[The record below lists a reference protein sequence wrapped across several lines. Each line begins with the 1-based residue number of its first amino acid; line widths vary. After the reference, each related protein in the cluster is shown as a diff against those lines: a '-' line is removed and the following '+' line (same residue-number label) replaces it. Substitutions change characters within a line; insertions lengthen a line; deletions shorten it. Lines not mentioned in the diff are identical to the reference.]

1 MPSELVINA
10 TLPEIR
16 VALLEDGEISD
27 LSIEYEKNK
36 SIVGNVYKGRIV
48 RVLPGMQAAFV
59 DIGLERAAFLYVGDI
74 VYDAEE
80 DEEEEEAAPISAA
93 NLNVDNAGNQVEE
106 EGGEAADLEATG
118 TAEESEDAEGEK
130 EGEEGSEEGL
140 EAESLE
146 GEEEGPAQRMA
157 AAPDRSRQ
165 HRSKRRSKPRS
176 SRPRLNIQDVVKEG
190 QDVVVQVAKE
200 PMGTKGARLT
210 CHISLPGR
218 HVVLMPTVDHVGVSR
233 KIASSEERRRLR
245 GIVDELRPEG
255 MGIIVR
261 TVAAEQSNEQL
272 TNEITYLLNLWASI
286 KKKTETQKA
295 PYCLNE
301 DLNVVLKTVR
311 DFFTDDIHRLVVDSP
326 RVFSYVVEFAEQFAP
341 HLVNR
346 VVKYTGKDPI
356 FDAYG
361 IESEITRA
369 LNRKVWLK
377 SGGYLI
383 VDQTEALTVIDVNT
397 GKFIGKKNLEETILK
412 TNMEAVK
419 EVAYQLRL
427 RNVGGIIIIDL
438 IDMEK
443 SSHREKVYRALE
455 DALKKDKSKTNILR
469 ISELGLIQMTRKRT
483 RESLNH
489 VLCEPCP
496 YCYGKGFTKNLR
508 TVCYD
513 IFRELERAALEGGTV
528 GARVVAHPE
537 VVDTLFQDERDTLDR
552 LEERFGMKVS
562 IQGDQTLHIE
572 DFKVEGEKLSLSNRR
587 SSEAPKPAAKGGAG
601 AGAGTNAGA
610 GTSAGAASPAS
621 AEPSTTLA
629 TAVNAVEPDIGIAR
643 ASETAPHAHSSPVIA
658 PEPNSAE
665 ETASL
670 ASADRDDA
678 DVAKENEGENPETA
692 EAPKL

>member
-74 VYDAEE
+74 VYEAE
-80 DEEEEEAAPISAA
+80 DEEEEPEEIRSTPSVGGGEAEAEGEEQAEAAPA
-93 NLNVDNAGNQVEE
+93 
-106 EGGEAADLEATG
+106 
-118 TAEESEDAEGEK
+118 
-130 EGEEGSEEGL
+130 EGEEGAVAAEGAEEAQGEDSEE
-140 EAESLE
+140 ST
-146 GEEEGPAQRMA
+146 PKRMGSRERGGRHGRGR
-157 AAPDRSRQ
+157 DRGRG
-165 HRSKRRSKPRS
+165 RGRSKP

-233 KIASSEERRRLR
+233 KIESSEERRRLR
-245 GIVDELRPEG
+245 QIVDELRPPG

-261 TVAAEQSNEQL
+261 TVAAEQTNEQL
-272 TNEITYLLNLWASI
+272 TNEINYLLNLWATI
-286 KKKTETQKA
+286 KRKTETQKA
-295 PYCLNE
+295 PVCLNE

-311 DFFTDDIHRLVVDSP
+311 DYFTDDIHRLVVDSP
-326 RVFSYVVEFAEQFAP
+326 RVHSYVVEFAEQFAP

-361 IESEITRA
+361 IESEISRA
-369 LNRKVWLK
+369 LLRKVWLR

-397 GKFIGKKNLEETILK
+397 GKFTGKKNLEETIFK

-443 SSHREKVYRALE
+443 SQHREKVYRALE
-455 DALKKDKSKTNILR
+455 EALKKDKAKTNILR

-489 VLCEPCP
+489 VLCESCP
-496 YCYGKGFTKNLR
+496 YCNGKGFTKNLR

-537 VVDTLFQDERDTLDR
+537 VADALFQDERDTLDR

-562 IQGDQTLHIE
+562 IQGDPALHIE
-572 DFKVEGEKLSLSNRR
+572 DFRVSGERLSLSGISRKQA
-587 SSEAPKPAAKGGAG
+587 EKPA
-601 AGAGTNAGA
+601 
-610 GTSAGAASPAS
+610 
-621 AEPSTTLA
+621 
-629 TAVNAVEPDIGIAR
+629 
-643 ASETAPHAHSSPVIA
+643 
-658 PEPNSAE
+658 
-665 ETASL
+665 
-670 ASADRDDA
+670 
-678 DVAKENEGENPETA
+678 ENPTP
-692 EAPKL
+692 EA

>member
-36 SIVGNVYKGRIV
+36 SVVGNVYKGRIV

-74 VYDAEE
+74 VYDADDEGE
-80 DEEEEEAAPISAA
+80 DEPARQEPEDAGEAAGENAGEAVDFEAAEIMTEKNLEARPEDEGAEGEAAPEGDEEE
-93 NLNVDNAGNQVEE
+93 
-106 EGGEAADLEATG
+106 GENR
-118 TAEESEDAEGEK
+118 
-130 EGEEGSEEGL
+130 
-140 EAESLE
+140 
-146 GEEEGPAQRMA
+146 PAHQRGA
-157 AAPDRSRQ
+157 RERGRGRDRSRRRPKS
-165 HRSKRRSKPRS
+165 RSA
-176 SRPRLNIQDVVKEG
+176 RPRLNIQDVVKEG

-233 KIASSEERRRLR
+233 KIESSEERRRLR
-245 GIVDELRPEG
+245 SIVDELRPPG

-261 TVAAEQSNEQL
+261 TVAAEQTNEQL
-272 TNEITYLLNLWASI
+272 TNEINYLLNLWSTI
-286 KKKTETQKA
+286 KKKGETHKA
-295 PYCLNE
+295 PYCLYE

-326 RVFSYVVEFAEQFAP
+326 RVHSYVVEFAEQFAP

-346 VVKYTGKDPI
+346 VVRYTGKDPI

-361 IESEITRA
+361 IESEIVRA

-383 VDQTEALTVIDVNT
+383 CDQTEALTVIDVNT
-397 GKFIGKKNLEETILK
+397 GKFTGKKNLEETIFK

-455 DALKKDKSKTNILR
+455 DALKKDKAKTNILR

-528 GARVVAHPE
+528 GARVSAHPE

-562 IQGDQTLHIE
+562 IQGDSTLHIE
-572 DFKVEGEKLSLSNRR
+572 NFRVEGEKLSLSSRR
-587 SSEAPKPAAKGGAG
+587 AAAAPAPAAPISQG
-601 AGAGTNAGA
+601 N
-610 GTSAGAASPAS
+610 
-621 AEPSTTLA
+621 
-629 TAVNAVEPDIGIAR
+629 DIV
-643 ASETAPHAHSSPVIA
+643 PQ
-658 PEPNSAE
+658 PEE
-665 ETASL
+665 
-670 ASADRDDA
+670 
-678 DVAKENEGENPETA
+678 
-692 EAPKL
+692 

>member
-74 VYDAEE
+74 VYEAEDDEE
-80 DEEEEEAAPISAA
+80 DEDRGGRGRGRDRNERGGRNDHDEASSEEDPPEAGTEATDAEAAALLADQSEENKAEEPAPSAGEGEEAAAGTEEEEGESRPQGRGPRR
-93 NLNVDNAGNQVEE
+93 DRDR
-106 EGGEAADLEATG
+106 GGRGRGRGGRDRG
-118 TAEESEDAEGEK
+118 G
-130 EGEEGSEEGL
+130 
-140 EAESLE
+140 
-146 GEEEGPAQRMA
+146 
-157 AAPDRSRQ
+157 RSRE
-165 HRSKRRSKPRS
+165 R
-176 SRPRLNIQDVVKEG
+176 RPRLNIQDVVKEG

-233 KIASSEERRRLR
+233 KIESSEERRRLR
-245 GIVDELRPEG
+245 SIVDALRPPG

-261 TVAAEQSNEQL
+261 TVAAEQTDEQL
-272 TNEITYLLNLWASI
+272 TNEINYLLNLWASI
-286 KKKTETQKA
+286 KQKTEKNKA
-295 PYCLNE
+295 PYCLYE

-326 RVFSYVVEFAEQFAP
+326 RVFSYVVDFAQQFAP

-361 IESEITRA
+361 IETEINRA
-369 LNRKVWLK
+369 LNRRVWLK

-383 VDQTEALTVIDVNT
+383 IDQTEALTVIDVNT
-397 GKFIGKKNLEETILK
+397 GKFTGKKNLEETIFK
-412 TNMEAVK
+412 TNLEAVK

-427 RNVGGIIIIDL
+427 RNVGGIIIVDL
-438 IDMEK
+438 IDMDK
-443 SSHREKVYRALE
+443 GQHREKVYRTFE
-455 DALKKDKSKTNILR
+455 EALKKDKSKTNILR

-489 VLCEPCP
+489 VLCESCP
-496 YCYGKGFTKNLR
+496 YCEGKGFTKNLR

-528 GARVVAHPE
+528 GARVMAHPE

-562 IQGDQTLHIE
+562 IKGDATLHIE
-572 DFKVEGEKLSLSNRR
+572 DFRVEGERMSSMAAPRR
-587 SSEAPKPAAKGGAG
+587 SAP
-601 AGAGTNAGA
+601 
-610 GTSAGAASPAS
+610 
-621 AEPSTTLA
+621 
-629 TAVNAVEPDIGIAR
+629 
-643 ASETAPHAHSSPVIA
+643 
-658 PEPNSAE
+658 
-665 ETASL
+665 
-670 ASADRDDA
+670 
-678 DVAKENEGENPETA
+678 A
-692 EAPKL
+692 EAPSAEA

>member
-74 VYDAEE
+74 VYDAED
-80 DEEEEEAAPISAA
+80 DEEEEDAAPVSAA
-93 NLNVDNAGNQVEE
+93 NMTVENAEAGEE
-106 EGGEAADLEATG
+106 EGSGESVDFETSDIIAEKNIGDLE
-118 TAEESEDAEGEK
+118 EIDSKKVPAEGP
-130 EGEEGSEEGL
+130 EEGSEGL
-140 EAESLE
+140 DAEALE
-146 GEEEGPAQRMA
+146 GEDEEPAQRMA
-157 AAPDRSRQ
+157 SAPDRSRQ
-165 HRSKRRSKPRS
+165 NRSRQRRSKPRS

-245 GIVDELRPEG
+245 SIVDELRPEG

-261 TVAAEQSNEQL
+261 TVAAEQTNEQL
-272 TNEITYLLNLWASI
+272 TNEINYLLNLWASI

-311 DFFTDDIHRLVVDSP
+311 DYFTDDIHRLVVDSP

-455 DALKKDKSKTNILR
+455 DALKKDKAKTNILR

-587 SSEAPKPAAKGGAG
+587 SSEAPKPAAKGGASAGG
-601 AGAGTNAGA
+601 AGAGAANA
-610 GTSAGAASPAS
+610 SA
-621 AEPSTTLA
+621 AEPST
-629 TAVNAVEPDIGIAR
+629 
-643 ASETAPHAHSSPVIA
+643 
-658 PEPNSAE
+658 
-665 ETASL
+665 SL
-670 ASADRDDA
+670 AEYRDA
-678 DVAKENEGENPETA
+678 FGIGKAG
-692 EAPKL
+692 PKRGPRGGSRA

>member
-10 TLPEIR
+10 TLPEVR

-80 DEEEEEAAPISAA
+80 DEDEGESAPAQSATSGPTVEAEDS
-93 NLNVDNAGNQVEE
+93 EE
-106 EGGEAADLEATG
+106 EGGAPLDFDAAEILAEKNLGQLEEIDSKTVPPEGSLPSEADLP
-118 TAEESEDAEGEK
+118 EED
-130 EGEEGSEEGL
+130 
-140 EAESLE
+140 
-146 GEEEGPAQRMA
+146 EEEDQPQRAAQGPRRDQRGGPGA
-157 AAPDRSRQ
+157 RGRSGGR
-165 HRSKRRSKPRS
+165 KPRS
-176 SRPRLNIQDVVKEG
+176 RLSRPRLNIQDVVKEG
-190 QDVVVQVAKE
+190 QDIVVQVAKE

-245 GIVDELRPEG
+245 SIVDALRPPG

-261 TVAAEQSNEQL
+261 TVAAEQTDEQL
-272 TNEITYLLNLWASI
+272 TNEINYLLNSWSTV
-286 KKKTETQKA
+286 KKKGDTHKA
-295 PYCLNE
+295 PYCLYE

-326 RVFSYVVEFAEQFAP
+326 RVHSYVVEFAEQFAP

-346 VVKYTGKDPI
+346 VVRYTGKDPI

-361 IESEITRA
+361 IESEIVRA

-383 VDQTEALTVIDVNT
+383 IDQTEALTVIDVNT
-397 GKFIGKKNLEETILK
+397 GKFTGKKNLEETILK

-427 RNVGGIIIIDL
+427 RNAGGIIIIDL

-443 SSHREKVYRALE
+443 SVHREKVYRALE
-455 DALKKDKSKTNILR
+455 DSLRKDKAKTNILR

-496 YCYGKGFTKNLR
+496 YCHGKGFTKNLR

-513 IFRELERAALEGGTV
+513 IFRELERCALEGGTV

-552 LEERFGMKVS
+552 LEERFSMKVS

-572 DFKVEGEKLSLSNRR
+572 NFTVEGEKLSLVGARR
-587 SSEAPKPAAKGGAG
+587 SQEPASPPPAA
-601 AGAGTNAGA
+601 
-610 GTSAGAASPAS
+610 
-621 AEPSTTLA
+621 ST
-629 TAVNAVEPDIGIAR
+629 
-643 ASETAPHAHSSPVIA
+643 
-658 PEPNSAE
+658 
-665 ETASL
+665 
-670 ASADRDDA
+670 
-678 DVAKENEGENPETA
+678 
-692 EAPKL
+692 

>member
-10 TLPEIR
+10 TLPEVR
-16 VALLEDGEISD
+16 VALLEDGEICD

-36 SIVGNVYKGRIV
+36 SVVGNVYKGRIV

-74 VYDAEE
+74 VYDAQE
-80 DEEEEEAAPISAA
+80 DEEEEEPSSGPEPVDEGAPEES
-93 NLNVDNAGNQVEE
+93 NAGDEQEGEGQEAVDFDAASILAEKNLGQLEE
-106 EGGEAADLEATG
+106 MESKSVVPEENPASPS
-118 TAEESEDAEGEK
+118 EESEA
-130 EGEEGSEEGL
+130 S
-140 EAESLE
+140 SSRPQNQ
-146 GEEEGPAQRMA
+146 GPRR
-157 AAPDRSRQ
+157 DRNNSRFRKN
-165 HRSKRRSKPRS
+165 HRRHH
-176 SRPRLNIQDVVKEG
+176 RPRLNIQDVVKEG

-233 KIASSEERRRLR
+233 KIESSEERRRLR
-245 GIVDELRPEG
+245 TIVDELRPPG

-261 TVAAEQSNEQL
+261 TVAAEQTNEQL
-272 TNEITYLLNLWASI
+272 TNEINYLLNTWSSV
-286 KKKTETQKA
+286 KKKADTNKA
-295 PYCLNE
+295 PYCLYE

-346 VVKYTGKDPI
+346 VVKYSGKDPI

-361 IESEITRA
+361 IDTEIVRA

-383 VDQTEALTVIDVNT
+383 IDQTEALTVVDVNT

-427 RNVGGIIIIDL
+427 RNAGGIIIIDL

-443 SSHREKVYRALE
+443 SMHREKVYRQLE
-455 DALKKDKSKTNILR
+455 DSLKKDKAKTNILR

-483 RESLNH
+483 RDSLNH

-508 TVCYD
+508 TVCFD

-528 GARVVAHPE
+528 GAKVIAHPE

-552 LEERFGMKVS
+552 LEERFSMKVS
-562 IQGDQTLHIE
+562 VKGDQSLHIE
-572 DFKVEGEKLSLSNRR
+572 DFRVEGERLSLGRR
-587 SSEAPKPAAKGGAG
+587 NIAEDKPTEEKPAEEKPAA
-601 AGAGTNAGA
+601 
-610 GTSAGAASPAS
+610 PV
-621 AEPSTTLA
+621 AEA
-629 TAVNAVEPDIGIAR
+629 
-643 ASETAPHAHSSPVIA
+643 A
-658 PEPNSAE
+658 PE
-665 ETASL
+665 
-670 ASADRDDA
+670 
-678 DVAKENEGENPETA
+678 
-692 EAPKL
+692 EAPPQA

>member
-10 TLPEIR
+10 TLPEVR

-74 VYDAEE
+74 VYEAEE
-80 DEEEEEAAPISAA
+80 DEDEEERDVAPASSGPTEVTDSSSEEESAVPLEFDAAEILAEK
-93 NLNVDNAGNQVEE
+93 NLAPLEEIDNKTVPSEEDNAEPLDG
-106 EGGEAADLEATG
+106 
-118 TAEESEDAEGEK
+118 EESGMDAAEAGEGAETD
-130 EGEEGSEEGL
+130 ESQPRVAQQPQRDRRHHQRNHRHRRGSRNR
-140 EAESLE
+140 
-146 GEEEGPAQRMA
+146 P
-157 AAPDRSRQ
+157 
-165 HRSKRRSKPRS
+165 H
-176 SRPRLNIQDVVKEG
+176 RPRLNIQDVVKEG
-190 QDVVVQVAKE
+190 QDIVVQVAKE

-245 GIVDELRPEG
+245 SIVDELRPPG

-261 TVAAEQSNEQL
+261 TVAAEQTNEQL
-272 TNEITYLLNLWASI
+272 TNEINYLLNLWASI
-286 KKKTETQKA
+286 KKKADTQKA

-311 DFFTDDIHRLVVDSP
+311 DFFTDDIYRLVVDSP
-326 RVFSYVVEFAEQFAP
+326 RVHSYVVEFAEQFAP

-346 VVKYTGKDPI
+346 VVRYTGKDPI

-361 IESEITRA
+361 IESEIVRA

-383 VDQTEALTVIDVNT
+383 IDQTEALTVIDVNT

-427 RNVGGIIIIDL
+427 RNAGGIIIIDL

-455 DALKKDKSKTNILR
+455 DALKKDKAKTNILR

-489 VLCEPCP
+489 ILCEPCP
-496 YCYGKGFTKNLR
+496 YCHGKGFTKNLR

-528 GARVVAHPE
+528 GARVIAHPE

-552 LEERFGMKVS
+552 LEERFSMKVS

-572 DFKVEGEKLSLSNRR
+572 DFKVEGEKLSLSGLR
-587 SSEAPKPAAKGGAG
+587 SRQTE
-601 AGAGTNAGA
+601 T
-610 GTSAGAASPAS
+610 T
-621 AEPSTTLA
+621 PS
-629 TAVNAVEPDIGIAR
+629 
-643 ASETAPHAHSSPVIA
+643 
-658 PEPNSAE
+658 
-665 ETASL
+665 
-670 ASADRDDA
+670 
-678 DVAKENEGENPETA
+678 
-692 EAPKL
+692 

>member
-10 TLPEIR
+10 TLPEVR

-74 VYDAEE
+74 VYESED
-80 DEEEEEAAPISAA
+80 DEEEEDHSPTPAPQENEAAEEPVSLDFDAA
-93 NLNVDNAGNQVEE
+93 SLLAEKNLGEIEDIDNKTVPPE
-106 EGGEAADLEATG
+106 EGDGASIDAADA
-118 TAEESEDAEGEK
+118 DAEA
-130 EGEEGSEEGL
+130 L
-140 EAESLE
+140 AALE
-146 GEEEGPAQRMA
+146 GEEDEPAARPQAQGPRR
-157 AAPDRSRQ
+157 DRNRG
-165 HRSKRRSKPRS
+165 RDRGRGRGRSKP

-190 QDVVVQVAKE
+190 QDIVVQIAKE

-245 GIVDELRPEG
+245 SIVDELRPPG

-261 TVAAEQSNEQL
+261 TVAAEQTNEQL
-272 TNEITYLLNLWASI
+272 TNEINYLLSTWASI
-286 KKKTETQKA
+286 KQKSESHKA
-295 PYCLNE
+295 PYCLYE

-326 RVFSYVVEFAEQFAP
+326 RVHSYVVEFAEQFAP

-346 VVKYTGKDPI
+346 VVRYTGKDPI

-361 IESEITRA
+361 IESEIVRA

-383 VDQTEALTVIDVNT
+383 IDQTEALTVIDVNT
-397 GKFIGKKNLEETILK
+397 GKFTGKKNLEETILK

-427 RNVGGIIIIDL
+427 RNAGGIIIIDL

-455 DALKKDKSKTNILR
+455 DALKKDKAKTNILR

-513 IFRELERAALEGGTV
+513 IFRELERCALEGGTV
-528 GARVVAHPE
+528 GARVLAHPE

-552 LEERFGMKVS
+552 LEERFSMKVS
-562 IQGDQTLHIE
+562 IQGDETLHIE
-572 DFKVEGEKLSLSNRR
+572 NFKVEGERLSLNRR
-587 SSEAPKPAAKGGAG
+587 RETPAAP
-601 AGAGTNAGA
+601 TPPP
-610 GTSAGAASPAS
+610 AAPAAPS
-621 AEPSTTLA
+621 EPAAE
-629 TAVNAVEPDIGIAR
+629 
-643 ASETAPHAHSSPVIA
+643 
-658 PEPNSAE
+658 
-665 ETASL
+665 
-670 ASADRDDA
+670 
-678 DVAKENEGENPETA
+678 
-692 EAPKL
+692 

>member
-10 TLPEIR
+10 TLPEVR

-74 VYDAEE
+74 VYDADDGD
-80 DEEEEEAAPISAA
+80 DEEEESAPTPPAAAEEPEQEGTDEEGAVPLDFDAADILAEKNLGQLEEIDNKTVPSEEGAAPQEPEFAA
-93 NLNVDNAGNQVEE
+93 NEE
-106 EGGEAADLEATG
+106 EGAPQRV
-118 TAEESEDAEGEK
+118 SQQ
-130 EGEEGSEEGL
+130 
-140 EAESLE
+140 
-146 GEEEGPAQRMA
+146 AQR
-157 AAPDRSRQ
+157 DRRGRGRSR
-165 HRSKRRSKPRS
+165 RPGGRSKP
-176 SRPRLNIQDVVKEG
+176 SRPRLNIQDVVREG
-190 QDVVVQVAKE
+190 QDIVVQVAKE

-233 KIASSEERRRLR
+233 KIASGEERRRLR
-245 GIVDELRPEG
+245 TIVDELRPPG

-261 TVAAEQSNEQL
+261 TVAAEQTNEQL
-272 TNEITYLLNLWASI
+272 TNEINYLLNTWASI
-286 KKKTETQKA
+286 KKKSETQKS
-295 PYCLNE
+295 PYCLYE

-311 DFFTDDIHRLVVDSP
+311 DYFTDDIHRLVVDSP
-326 RVFSYVVEFAEQFAP
+326 RLHSYVVEFAEQFAP

-346 VVKYTGKDPI
+346 IVRYTGKDPI

-361 IESEITRA
+361 IDSEIVRA

-383 VDQTEALTVIDVNT
+383 IDQTEALTVIDVNT

-412 TNMEAVK
+412 TNLEAVK

-427 RNVGGIIIIDL
+427 RNAGGIIIIDL

-455 DALKKDKSKTNILR
+455 DSLKKDKAKTNILR

-496 YCYGKGFTKNLR
+496 YCHGKGFTKNLR

-513 IFRELERAALEGGTV
+513 VFRELERVALEGGTV

-552 LEERFGMKVS
+552 LEERFSMKVS

-572 DFKVEGEKLSLSNRR
+572 NFRVEGEKLSLASVRR
-587 SSEAPKPAAKGGAG
+587 SQEASPPAAS
-601 AGAGTNAGA
+601 N
-610 GTSAGAASPAS
+610 P
-621 AEPSTTLA
+621 E
-629 TAVNAVEPDIGIAR
+629 
-643 ASETAPHAHSSPVIA
+643 
-658 PEPNSAE
+658 PEPNQDPVS
-665 ETASL
+665 
-670 ASADRDDA
+670 
-678 DVAKENEGENPETA
+678 
-692 EAPKL
+692 

>member
-74 VYDAEE
+74 VYDAED
-80 DEEEEEAAPISAA
+80 DEEEEEVASVSASAMTVENAEGAAGDEEAGES
-93 NLNVDNAGNQVEE
+93 VDF
-106 EGGEAADLEATG
+106 EAADIIAEKNVGDLE
-118 TAEESEDAEGEK
+118 EIDSK
-130 EGEEGSEEGL
+130 KVPSEEGSEEGL
-140 EAESLE
+140 
-146 GEEEGPAQRMA
+146 GEENLDGEDEGPAHRMA

-165 HRSKRRSKPRS
+165 QRGRHRRSKPRS

-245 GIVDELRPEG
+245 SIVDELRPAG

-272 TNEITYLLNLWASI
+272 TNEINYLLNLWASI

-311 DFFTDDIHRLVVDSP
+311 DYFTDDIHRLVVDSP

-572 DFKVEGEKLSLSNRR
+572 DFKVEGEKLSLSGRR
-587 SSEAPKPAAKGGAG
+587 HNEQAAKPAAKP
-601 AGAGTNAGA
+601 
-610 GTSAGAASPAS
+610 SAS
-621 AEPSTTLA
+621 ASAPATTA
-629 TAVNAVEPDIGIAR
+629 
-643 ASETAPHAHSSPVIA
+643 APAIA

-665 ETASL
+665 ETVSVAGEGRS
-670 ASADRDDA
+670 DD
-678 DVAKENEGENPETA
+678 DVAKENEGEDTETA
-692 EAPKL
+692 ESPKL

>member
-10 TLPEIR
+10 TLPEVR
-16 VALLEDGEISD
+16 VALLEDGEICD

-36 SIVGNVYKGRIV
+36 SVVGNVYKGRIV

-74 VYDAEE
+74 VYDAQ
-80 DEEEEEAAPISAA
+80 EEEEEEDASAPEPSEESQAE
-93 NLNVDNAGNQVEE
+93 DSSSGEE
-106 EGGEAADLEATG
+106 EQEGEGQESVDFDAASILAEKNLGQLEEMDSKSIVPEENPSAPT
-118 TAEESEDAEGEK
+118 EESET
-130 EGEEGSEEGL
+130 S
-140 EAESLE
+140 SSRPYNQ
-146 GEEEGPAQRMA
+146 GPRR
-157 AAPDRSRQ
+157 DRNNKFRKN
-165 HRSKRRSKPRS
+165 HRRHH
-176 SRPRLNIQDVVKEG
+176 RPRLNIQDVVKEG

-233 KIASSEERRRLR
+233 KIDSSEERRRLR
-245 GIVDELRPEG
+245 TIVDELRPPG

-261 TVAAEQSNEQL
+261 TVAAEQTNEQL
-272 TNEITYLLNLWASI
+272 TNEINYLLNTWSSV
-286 KKKTETQKA
+286 KKKADTNKA
-295 PYCLNE
+295 PYCLYE

-346 VVKYTGKDPI
+346 VVKYSGKDPI

-361 IESEITRA
+361 IDTEIVRA

-383 VDQTEALTVIDVNT
+383 IDQTEALTVIDVNT

-427 RNVGGIIIIDL
+427 RNAGGIIIIDL

-443 SSHREKVYRALE
+443 SSHREKVYRQLE
-455 DALKKDKSKTNILR
+455 DALKKDKAKTNILR

-508 TVCYD
+508 TVCFD

-528 GARVVAHPE
+528 GAKVIAHPE

-552 LEERFGMKVS
+552 LEERFSMKVS
-562 IQGDQTLHIE
+562 VKGDQSLHIE
-572 DFKVEGEKLSLSNRR
+572 DFRVEGERLSLGRR
-587 SSEAPKPAAKGGAG
+587 NIAEEKPAPATEPAPTDEAPQ
-601 AGAGTNAGA
+601 
-610 GTSAGAASPAS
+610 
-621 AEPSTTLA
+621 
-629 TAVNAVEPDIGIAR
+629 V
-643 ASETAPHAHSSPVIA
+643 
-658 PEPNSAE
+658 
-665 ETASL
+665 
-670 ASADRDDA
+670 
-678 DVAKENEGENPETA
+678 
-692 EAPKL
+692 

>member
-1 MPSELVINA
+1 VINA

-59 DIGLERAAFLYVGDI
+59 DVGLERAAFLYVGDI
-74 VYDAEE
+74 VYEQE
-80 DEEEEEAAPISAA
+80 D
-93 NLNVDNAGNQVEE
+93 DEE
-106 EGGEAADLEATG
+106 EGGRRPPRRGSGEPE
-118 TAEESEDAEGEK
+118 AEGEREARGEPEAEA
-130 EGEEGSEEGL
+130 EGLDFEPAEIIAEKNLSPIEDIDNKKVPAEDGEL
-140 EAESLE
+140 EAEGEQEEPSAE
-146 GEEEGPAQRMA
+146 GQDRGPRHPGRGPQR
-157 AAPDRSRQ
+157 DRGRGG
-165 HRSKRRSKPRS
+165 RERGRGRRGGPMRAHDR
-176 SRPRLNIQDVVKEG
+176 RPRLNIQDVVKEG

-233 KIASSEERRRLR
+233 KIESSDERRRLR
-245 GIVDELRPEG
+245 GIVDELRPPG

-261 TVAAEQSNEQL
+261 TVAAEQTNEQL
-272 TNEITYLLNLWASI
+272 TNEINYLLNLWSSI
-286 KKKTETQKA
+286 KKKTETNKA
-295 PYCLNE
+295 PYCLYE

-311 DFFTDDIHRLVVDSP
+311 DYFTDDIHRLVVDSP
-326 RVFSYVVEFAEQFAP
+326 RVHSYVVEFAEQFAP

-383 VDQTEALTVIDVNT
+383 IDQTEALTVIDVNT
-397 GKFIGKKNLEETILK
+397 GKFTGRKNLEETILK

-443 SSHREKVYRALE
+443 GMHREKVYRALE
-455 DALKKDKSKTNILR
+455 DALKQDKSKTNILR

-496 YCYGKGFTKNLR
+496 YCNGKGFSKNLR

-528 GARVVAHPE
+528 GARVMAHPE
-537 VVDTLFQDERDTLDR
+537 VADTLFQDERDTLDR
-552 LEERFGMKVS
+552 LEERFSMKVS
-562 IQGDQTLHIE
+562 IKGDATLHIE
-572 DFKVEGEKLSLSNRR
+572 DFRVEGEKLSLAAPRR
-587 SSEAPKPAAKGGAG
+587 VVTQPTVEPAPD
-601 AGAGTNAGA
+601 
-610 GTSAGAASPAS
+610 SAPEPAS
-621 AEPSTTLA
+621 EPST
-629 TAVNAVEPDIGIAR
+629 
-643 ASETAPHAHSSPVIA
+643 
-658 PEPNSAE
+658 
-665 ETASL
+665 
-670 ASADRDDA
+670 
-678 DVAKENEGENPETA
+678 
-692 EAPKL
+692 

>member
-74 VYDAEE
+74 VYEAEDETEEE
-80 DEEEEEAAPISAA
+80 DRNARRGRPGRIQEERP
-93 NLNVDNAGNQVEE
+93 
-106 EGGEAADLEATG
+106 G
-118 TAEESEDAEGEK
+118 TAEAGMPEEGAEAQGE
-130 EGEEGSEEGL
+130 EGEEAEGMDFEPAEIIAEKNLSPIEDIDSKTVPPEDSAESEL
-140 EAESLE
+140 EAEGDE
-146 GEEEGPAQRMA
+146 GSEQGAAGEDDAVARPQGRGPQRDRGRGNRGRS
-157 AAPDRSRQ
+157 PRRGGPGGRSRE
-165 HRSKRRSKPRS
+165 R
-176 SRPRLNIQDVVKEG
+176 RPRLNIQDVVKEG

-233 KIASSEERRRLR
+233 KIESSEERRRLR
-245 GIVDELRPEG
+245 SIVDALRPPG

-261 TVAAEQSNEQL
+261 TVAAEQTDEQL
-272 TNEITYLLNLWASI
+272 TNEINYLLNLWATI
-286 KKKTETQKA
+286 KKKTDSHKA
-295 PYCLNE
+295 PYCLYE

-326 RVFSYVVEFAEQFAP
+326 RVHSYVVEFAEQFAP

-346 VVKYTGKDPI
+346 VVRYSGKDPI

-369 LNRKVWLK
+369 LNRKVWLR

-383 VDQTEALTVIDVNT
+383 IDQTEALTVIDVNT
-397 GKFIGKKNLEETILK
+397 GKFTGKKNLEETILK

-443 SSHREKVYRALE
+443 GQHREKVYRALE

-496 YCYGKGFTKNLR
+496 YCNGKGFSKNLR

-528 GARVVAHPE
+528 GARVMAHPE

-552 LEERFGMKVS
+552 LEERFSMKVS
-562 IQGDQTLHIE
+562 IKGDATLHIE
-572 DFKVEGEKLSLSNRR
+572 DFRVDGEKLSLTAPRR
-587 SSEAPKPAAKGGAG
+587 STQPAAVE
-601 AGAGTNAGA
+601 
-610 GTSAGAASPAS
+610 ASPA
-621 AEPSTTLA
+621 TDT
-629 TAVNAVEPDIGIAR
+629 
-643 ASETAPHAHSSPVIA
+643 
-658 PEPNSAE
+658 
-665 ETASL
+665 
-670 ASADRDDA
+670 
-678 DVAKENEGENPETA
+678 
-692 EAPKL
+692 

>member
-1 MPSELVINA
+1 MSQKQKDLTMPSELVINA

-74 VYDAEE
+74 VYEAES
-80 DEEEEEAAPISAA
+80 DEEEPEEIPSTPTTIEGETGAVADTEVASASEESAEGPSEQEGEEAGISA
-93 NLNVDNAGNQVEE
+93 
-106 EGGEAADLEATG
+106 EG
-118 TAEESEDAEGEK
+118 EDAEAAQSD
-130 EGEEGSEEGL
+130 SEE
-140 EAESLE
+140 
-146 GEEEGPAQRMA
+146 PAPRRPAMGA
-157 AAPDRSRQ
+157 RSNRDRQSRG
-165 HRSKRRSKPRS
+165 RAGGGGRGRGGRSKPM
-176 SRPRLNIQDVVKEG
+176 RPRLNIQDVVKEG

-233 KIASSEERRRLR
+233 KIESNEERRRLR
-245 GIVDELRPEG
+245 QIVDDLRPPG

-261 TVAAEQSNEQL
+261 TVAAEQTNEQL
-272 TNEITYLLNLWASI
+272 TNEINYLLNLWSTI
-286 KKKTETQKA
+286 KRKTETQKA
-295 PYCLNE
+295 PVCLNE

-326 RVFSYVVEFAEQFAP
+326 RVHAYVVEFAEQFAP

-361 IESEITRA
+361 IESEISRA
-369 LNRKVWLK
+369 LLRKVWLR

-397 GKFIGKKNLEETILK
+397 GKFTGKKNLEETIFK

-427 RNVGGIIIIDL
+427 RNVGGIIIVDL

-443 SSHREKVYRALE
+443 SAHREKVYRSFE
-455 DALKKDKSKTNILR
+455 DALKKDKAKTNILR

-489 VLCEPCP
+489 VLCESCP
-496 YCYGKGFTKNLR
+496 YCNGKGFTKNLR

-537 VVDTLFQDERDTLDR
+537 VADALFQDERDTLDR
-552 LEERFGMKVS
+552 LEERFSMKVS
-562 IQGDQTLHIE
+562 IQGDPALHIE
-572 DFKVEGEKLSLSNRR
+572 DFKVSGERLSLSGIRKTPAVVAPAPAETPP
-587 SSEAPKPAAKGGAG
+587 SEA
-601 AGAGTNAGA
+601 
-610 GTSAGAASPAS
+610 
-621 AEPSTTLA
+621 
-629 TAVNAVEPDIGIAR
+629 
-643 ASETAPHAHSSPVIA
+643 
-658 PEPNSAE
+658 
-665 ETASL
+665 
-670 ASADRDDA
+670 
-678 DVAKENEGENPETA
+678 
-692 EAPKL
+692 

>member
-10 TLPEIR
+10 TLPEVR

-74 VYDAEE
+74 VYEAEE
-80 DEEEEEAAPISAA
+80 DEEEEQDLAPPQSGPTVSSEVETNGDEENAVPLDFDAAEILAEK
-93 NLNVDNAGNQVEE
+93 NLAPLEEIDNK
-106 EGGEAADLEATG
+106 TMP
-118 TAEESEDAEGEK
+118 SEDES
-130 EGEEGSEEGL
+130 EEGSEEGSDEESSEGIEGG
-140 EAESLE
+140 EAESSE
-146 GEEEGPAQRMA
+146 MVAEPAEETEEGSQPRVAQR
-157 AAPDRSRQ
+157 PQRDRRPN
-165 HRSKRRSKPRS
+165 HRNHRHRRGGRNRPH
-176 SRPRLNIQDVVKEG
+176 RPRLNIQDVVKEG
-190 QDVVVQVAKE
+190 QDIVVQVAKE

-245 GIVDELRPEG
+245 SIVDELRPPG

-261 TVAAEQSNEQL
+261 TVAAEQTNEQL
-272 TNEITYLLNLWASI
+272 TNEINYLLNLWSTI
-286 KKKTETQKA
+286 KKKADTQKA

-326 RVFSYVVEFAEQFAP
+326 RVHSYVVEFAEQFAP

-346 VVKYTGKDPI
+346 VVRYTGKDPI

-361 IESEITRA
+361 IESEIVRA

-383 VDQTEALTVIDVNT
+383 IDQTEALTVIDVNT

-427 RNVGGIIIIDL
+427 RNAGGIIIIDL

-455 DALKKDKSKTNILR
+455 EALKKDKAKTNILR

-489 VLCEPCP
+489 ILCEPCP
-496 YCYGKGFTKNLR
+496 YCHGKGFTKNLR

-528 GARVVAHPE
+528 GARVIAHPE

-552 LEERFGMKVS
+552 LEERFSMKVS

-572 DFKVEGEKLSLSNRR
+572 DFKVEGEKLSLSGLR
-587 SSEAPKPAAKGGAG
+587 SRNTETT
-601 AGAGTNAGA
+601 TN
-610 GTSAGAASPAS
+610 
-621 AEPSTTLA
+621 
-629 TAVNAVEPDIGIAR
+629 
-643 ASETAPHAHSSPVIA
+643 
-658 PEPNSAE
+658 
-665 ETASL
+665 
-670 ASADRDDA
+670 
-678 DVAKENEGENPETA
+678 
-692 EAPKL
+692 

>member
-74 VYDAEE
+74 VYEADDDEE
-80 DEEEEEAAPISAA
+80 DDDRGGRGRGRGRHSRDREESQEQETSSEAPSEESAPEGEDDVSPGKGMDFEPAEIIAEK
-93 NLNVDNAGNQVEE
+93 NLSPIEDIDNKTVPSEE
-106 EGGEAADLEATG
+106 EGQ
-118 TAEESEDAEGEK
+118 
-130 EGEEGSEEGL
+130 GSEL
-140 EAESLE
+140 EAE
-146 GEEEGPAQRMA
+146 EEGTPDDA
-157 AAPDRSRQ
+157 AGSRAPNEESPRRHGRGPHRDRGRGGRGRSRRGPPS
-165 HRSKRRSKPRS
+165 RSRDR
-176 SRPRLNIQDVVKEG
+176 RPRLNIQDVVKEG

-233 KIASSEERRRLR
+233 KIESSDERRRLR
-245 GIVDELRPEG
+245 SIVDALRPPG

-261 TVAAEQSNEQL
+261 TVAAEQTDEQL
-272 TNEITYLLNLWASI
+272 TNEINYLLNLWASI
-286 KKKTETQKA
+286 KKKTDTHKA
-295 PYCLNE
+295 PYCLYE
-301 DLNVVLKTVR
+301 DLNVILKTVR

-326 RVFSYVVEFAEQFAP
+326 RVHSYVVEFAEQFAP

-383 VDQTEALTVIDVNT
+383 IDQTEALTVIDVNT
-397 GKFIGKKNLEETILK
+397 GKFTGKKNLEETILK
-412 TNMEAVK
+412 TNLEAVR

-443 SSHREKVYRALE
+443 GQHREKVYRGLE

-496 YCYGKGFTKNLR
+496 YCNGKGFSKNLR

-528 GARVVAHPE
+528 GARVMAHPE

-552 LEERFGMKVS
+552 LEERFSMKVS
-562 IQGDQTLHIE
+562 IKGDANLHIE
-572 DFKVEGEKLSLSNRR
+572 NFTVEGEKLSMSMPRR
-587 SSEAPKPAAKGGAG
+587 STQP
-601 AGAGTNAGA
+601 
-610 GTSAGAASPAS
+610 
-621 AEPSTTLA
+621 
-629 TAVNAVEPDIGIAR
+629 AVE
-643 ASETAPHAHSSPVIA
+643 SAP
-658 PEPNSAE
+658 
-665 ETASL
+665 T
-670 ASADRDDA
+670 
-678 DVAKENEGENPETA
+678 T
-692 EAPKL
+692 EA

>member
-74 VYDAEE
+74 VYEADDDEE
-80 DEEEEEAAPISAA
+80 DEDRANRGRGRNNAPRDAVPVAEEAATEEAPAAEGLDFEPSEIIAEKNASEEAAP
-93 NLNVDNAGNQVEE
+93 
-106 EGGEAADLEATG
+106 
-118 TAEESEDAEGEK
+118 
-130 EGEEGSEEGL
+130 SEEG
-140 EAESLE
+140 APE
-146 GEEEGPAQRMA
+146 GEASLDAAEETSEEGAERPQARG
-157 AAPDRSRQ
+157 PRRDRGRDRGGRGRGRGGPGGRSRE
-165 HRSKRRSKPRS
+165 R
-176 SRPRLNIQDVVKEG
+176 RPRQNIQDVVKEG

-233 KIASSEERRRLR
+233 KIESSEERRRLR
-245 GIVDELRPEG
+245 SIVDALRPPG

-261 TVAAEQSNEQL
+261 TVAAEQTDEQL
-272 TNEITYLLNLWASI
+272 TNEINYLLNLWATI
-286 KKKTETQKA
+286 KKKTDTQKA
-295 PYCLNE
+295 PYCLYE

-383 VDQTEALTVIDVNT
+383 VDQTEALSVIDVNT
-397 GKFIGKKNLEETILK
+397 GKFTGKKNLEETIFK

-443 SSHREKVYRALE
+443 GQHREKVYRALE

-496 YCYGKGFTKNLR
+496 YCNGKGFSKNLR

-528 GARVVAHPE
+528 GARVMAHPE

-552 LEERFGMKVS
+552 LEERFSMKVS
-562 IQGDQTLHIE
+562 IKGDATLHIE
-572 DFKVEGEKLSLSNRR
+572 DFRVEGERMSMAAPRR
-587 SSEAPKPAAKGGAG
+587 SAP
-601 AGAGTNAGA
+601 
-610 GTSAGAASPAS
+610 
-621 AEPSTTLA
+621 
-629 TAVNAVEPDIGIAR
+629 
-643 ASETAPHAHSSPVIA
+643 A
-658 PEPNSAE
+658 PEVSAPAP
-665 ETASL
+665 T
-670 ASADRDDA
+670 
-678 DVAKENEGENPETA
+678 EG
-692 EAPKL
+692 

>member
-74 VYDAEE
+74 VYEAES
-80 DEEEEEAAPISAA
+80 DEEEPEEIPSTPTTA
-93 NLNVDNAGNQVEE
+93 
-106 EGGEAADLEATG
+106 EGDIGPE
-118 TAEESEDAEGEK
+118 AEESTSESGSEQEGEETVAAEGEEQPAA
-130 EGEEGSEEGL
+130 EGEETSPRR
-140 EAESLE
+140 SSNM
-146 GEEEGPAQRMA
+146 GPRGR
-157 AAPDRSRQ
+157 DRQSRG
-165 HRSKRRSKPRS
+165 RSGGRGRGGRSKPM
-176 SRPRLNIQDVVKEG
+176 RPRLNIQDVVKEG

-233 KIASSEERRRLR
+233 KIESNEERRRLR
-245 GIVDELRPEG
+245 QIVDDLRPPG

-261 TVAAEQSNEQL
+261 TVAAEQTNEQL
-272 TNEITYLLNLWASI
+272 TNEINYLLNLWATI
-286 KKKTETQKA
+286 KRKTETQKA
-295 PYCLNE
+295 PVCLNE

-326 RVFSYVVEFAEQFAP
+326 RVHSYVVEFAEQFAP

-361 IESEITRA
+361 IESEISRA
-369 LNRKVWLK
+369 LLRKVWLK

-397 GKFIGKKNLEETILK
+397 GKFTGKKNLEETIFK

-427 RNVGGIIIIDL
+427 RNVGGIIIVDL

-443 SSHREKVYRALE
+443 SAHREKVYRSFE
-455 DALKKDKSKTNILR
+455 DALKKDKAKTNILR

-489 VLCEPCP
+489 VLCESCP
-496 YCYGKGFTKNLR
+496 YCNGKGFTKNLR

-537 VVDTLFQDERDTLDR
+537 VADALFQDERDTLDR
-552 LEERFGMKVS
+552 LEERFSMKVS
-562 IQGDQTLHIE
+562 IQGDPSLHIE
-572 DFKVEGEKLSLSNRR
+572 DFKVSGERLSLSGIKK
-587 SSEAPKPAAKGGAG
+587 APVIPAA
-601 AGAGTNAGA
+601 
-610 GTSAGAASPAS
+610 PAS
-621 AEPSTTLA
+621 
-629 TAVNAVEPDIGIAR
+629 
-643 ASETAPHAHSSPVIA
+643 
-658 PEPNSAE
+658 
-665 ETASL
+665 
-670 ASADRDDA
+670 
-678 DVAKENEGENPETA
+678 NPEA
-692 EAPKL
+692 

>member
-10 TLPEIR
+10 TLPEVR

-80 DEEEEEAAPISAA
+80 DEEEEGSRGGAPAAQEAES
-93 NLNVDNAGNQVEE
+93 NEE
-106 EGGEAADLEATG
+106 ETPESLDFDAAQLLAEKNLGQLEEIDNKTVPP
-118 TAEESEDAEGEK
+118 
-130 EGEEGSEEGL
+130 EEGSASAEEGEGAEL
-140 EAESLE
+140 EGE
-146 GEEEGPAQRMA
+146 GEEEDQPRRQQQSSRRDQRGRGRGRR
-157 AAPDRSRQ
+157 PGG
-165 HRSKRRSKPRS
+165 RSKP

-190 QDVVVQVAKE
+190 QDIVVQIAKE

-245 GIVDELRPEG
+245 SIVDELRPPG

-261 TVAAEQSNEQL
+261 TVAAEQTNEQL
-272 TNEITYLLNLWASI
+272 TNEINYLLNLWASI
-286 KKKTETQKA
+286 KQKSDSYKA
-295 PYCLNE
+295 PYCLYE

-326 RVFSYVVEFAEQFAP
+326 RVHSYVLEFAEQFAP

-346 VVKYTGKDPI
+346 VVRYTGKDPI

-361 IESEITRA
+361 IESEIVRA

-383 VDQTEALTVIDVNT
+383 IDQTEALTVIDVNT
-397 GKFIGKKNLEETILK
+397 GKFIGKRNLEETILK

-427 RNVGGIIIIDL
+427 RNAGGIIIIDL

-443 SSHREKVYRALE
+443 SSHREKVYRLLE
-455 DALKKDKSKTNILR
+455 DNLKRDKAKTNILR

-496 YCYGKGFTKNLR
+496 YCHGKGFTKNLR

-552 LEERFGMKVS
+552 LEERFSMKVS

-572 DFKVEGEKLSLSNRR
+572 NFKVEGEKLSLAGARR
-587 SSEAPKPAAKGGAG
+587 SQPAAPAP
-601 AGAGTNAGA
+601 TP
-610 GTSAGAASPAS
+610 PAS
-621 AEPSTTLA
+621 TT
-629 TAVNAVEPDIGIAR
+629 
-643 ASETAPHAHSSPVIA
+643 
-658 PEPNSAE
+658 
-665 ETASL
+665 
-670 ASADRDDA
+670 
-678 DVAKENEGENPETA
+678 
-692 EAPKL
+692 

>member
-10 TLPEIR
+10 TLPEVR

-80 DEEEEEAAPISAA
+80 DEEEEEAIQSVQPTQDS
-93 NLNVDNAGNQVEE
+93 DEPEE
-106 EGGEAADLEATG
+106 EGGAPLEFDAAQILAEKNLGQLEEIDSKTVPP
-118 TAEESEDAEGEK
+118 
-130 EGEEGSEEGL
+130 EEGQLPGEGDL
-140 EAESLE
+140 PTED
-146 GEEEGPAQRMA
+146 EEEEQPQRAHQGPRRDQRGPGA
-157 AAPDRSRQ
+157 RGRSSR
-165 HRSKRRSKPRS
+165 KPRS
-176 SRPRLNIQDVVKEG
+176 RLNRPRLNIQDVVKEG
-190 QDVVVQVAKE
+190 QDIVVQVAKE

-233 KIASSEERRRLR
+233 KIASSDERRRLR
-245 GIVDELRPEG
+245 SIVDALRPPG

-261 TVAAEQSNEQL
+261 TVAAEQTDEQL
-272 TNEITYLLNLWASI
+272 TNEINYLLNSWSSV
-286 KKKTETQKA
+286 KQKSDSYKA
-295 PYCLNE
+295 PYCLYE

-311 DFFTDDIHRLVVDSP
+311 DYFTDDIHRLVVDSP
-326 RVFSYVVEFAEQFAP
+326 RVHSYVVEFAEQFAP

-346 VVKYTGKDPI
+346 VVRYSGKDPI

-361 IESEITRA
+361 IESEIVRA

-383 VDQTEALTVIDVNT
+383 IDQTEALTVIDVNT
-397 GKFIGKKNLEETILK
+397 GKFTGKKNLEETILK

-427 RNVGGIIIIDL
+427 RNAGGIIIIDL

-443 SSHREKVYRALE
+443 SVHREKVYRALE
-455 DALKKDKSKTNILR
+455 DSLRKDKAKTNILR

-496 YCYGKGFTKNLR
+496 YCHGKGFTKNLR

-513 IFRELERAALEGGTV
+513 IFRELERCALEGGTV

-552 LEERFGMKVS
+552 LEERFSMKVS

-572 DFKVEGEKLSLSNRR
+572 NFTVEGEKLSLSSLRR
-587 SSEAPKPAAKGGAG
+587 SQEPVAAPAP
-601 AGAGTNAGA
+601 
-610 GTSAGAASPAS
+610 TSG
-621 AEPSTTLA
+621 ETL
-629 TAVNAVEPDIGIAR
+629 
-643 ASETAPHAHSSPVIA
+643 
-658 PEPNSAE
+658 
-665 ETASL
+665 
-670 ASADRDDA
+670 
-678 DVAKENEGENPETA
+678 
-692 EAPKL
+692 

>member
-10 TLPEIR
+10 TLPEVR

-74 VYDAEE
+74 VFDAKSD
-80 DEEEEEAAPISAA
+80 DEEEEEEDLAPMQTASNESEGQEGQDQEEEEETGGDSAVPLEFDAAEMLAEK
-93 NLNVDNAGNQVEE
+93 NLGEIEEIDNKTMPAPERDGNQLSIIGASETAGDEDSAGNEAGA
-106 EGGEAADLEATG
+106 EGGSDNDQPRR
-118 TAEESEDAEGEK
+118 SQ
-130 EGEEGSEEGL
+130 
-140 EAESLE
+140 
-146 GEEEGPAQRMA
+146 GPRRDQRGGG
-157 AAPDRSRQ
+157 RF
-165 HRSKRRSKPRS
+165 KRRPGQRGGRPM
-176 SRPRLNIQDVVKEG
+176 RPRLNIQDVVREG
-190 QDVVVQVAKE
+190 QDIVVQIAKE

-233 KIASSEERRRLR
+233 KIESSEERRRLR
-245 GIVDELRPEG
+245 GIVDELRPPG

-261 TVAAEQSNEQL
+261 TVAAEQTNEQL
-272 TNEITYLLNLWASI
+272 TNEINYLLNLWATM
-286 KKKTETQKA
+286 KKKSESNKS
-295 PYCLNE
+295 PYCLYE

-326 RVFSYVVEFAEQFAP
+326 RVHSYILEFAEQFAP

-346 VVKYTGKDPI
+346 IVRYTGKDPI

-361 IESEITRA
+361 IETEITRA
-369 LNRKVWLK
+369 LNRRVWLK

-383 VDQTEALTVIDVNT
+383 IDQTEALTVIDVNT
-397 GKFIGKKNLEETILK
+397 GKFIGKKNLEETIVK
-412 TNMEAVK
+412 TNLEAVR

-427 RNVGGIIIIDL
+427 RNAGGIIIIDL

-443 SSHREKVYRALE
+443 SSHREKVYRVLE
-455 DALKKDKSKTNILR
+455 DSLKKDKAKTNILR

-496 YCYGKGFTKNLR
+496 YCHGKGFTKNLR

-513 IFRELERAALEGGTV
+513 IFRELERCALEGGTV

-552 LEERFGMKVS
+552 LEERFSMKVS
-562 IQGDQTLHIE
+562 IKGEATFHIE
-572 DFKVEGEKLSLSNRR
+572 DYRVEGEKLSLT
-587 SSEAPKPAAKGGAG
+587 GG
-601 AGAGTNAGA
+601 
-610 GTSAGAASPAS
+610 S
-621 AEPSTTLA
+621 
-629 TAVNAVEPDIGIAR
+629 R
-643 ASETAPHAHSSPVIA
+643 ASSTQPTAPV
-658 PEPNSAE
+658 NS
-665 ETASL
+665 
-670 ASADRDDA
+670 
-678 DVAKENEGENPETA
+678 
-692 EAPKL
+692 

>member
-10 TLPEIR
+10 TLPEVR

-74 VYDAEE
+74 VYEAEE
-80 DEEEEEAAPISAA
+80 DEEEEEAGAA
-93 NLNVDNAGNQVEE
+93 QVEAPEQEAQEHQEEPVSLDFDAAGLLAEKNLGEIEEIDNKTVPAE
-106 EGGEAADLEATG
+106 EGP
-118 TAEESEDAEGEK
+118 TAEEAEA
-130 EGEEGSEEGL
+130 L
-140 EAESLE
+140 LE
-146 GEEEGPAQRMA
+146 GEEEEAPARAVPQSPRR
-157 AAPDRSRQ
+157 DRHHRGRGRRQ
-165 HRSKRRSKPRS
+165 GRSKPH
-176 SRPRLNIQDVVKEG
+176 RPRLNIQDVVKEG
-190 QDVVVQVAKE
+190 QDIVVQIAKE

-233 KIASSEERRRLR
+233 KIASGEERRRLR
-245 GIVDELRPEG
+245 SIVDELRPPG

-261 TVAAEQSNEQL
+261 TVAAEQTNEQL
-272 TNEITYLLNLWASI
+272 TNEINYLLSTWSTI
-286 KKKTETQKA
+286 KQKSEKHKA
-295 PYCLNE
+295 PYCLYE

-326 RVFSYVVEFAEQFAP
+326 RVHSYVVEFAEQFAP

-346 VVKYTGKDPI
+346 VVRYTGKDPI

-361 IESEITRA
+361 IESEIVRA

-383 VDQTEALTVIDVNT
+383 IDQTEALTVIDVNT
-397 GKFIGKKNLEETILK
+397 GKFTGKKNLEETILK

-427 RNVGGIIIIDL
+427 RNAGGIIIIDL

-443 SSHREKVYRALE
+443 SSHREKVYRLLE
-455 DALKKDKSKTNILR
+455 DALKKDKAKTNILR

-513 IFRELERAALEGGTV
+513 IFRELERCALEGGTV
-528 GARVVAHPE
+528 GARVLAHPE

-552 LEERFGMKVS
+552 LEERFSMKVS
-562 IQGDQTLHIE
+562 IQGDATLHIE
-572 DFKVEGEKLSLSNRR
+572 DFKVEGERLSLSRR
-587 SSEAPKPAAKGGAG
+587 REEPAPP
-601 AGAGTNAGA
+601 
-610 GTSAGAASPAS
+610 
-621 AEPSTTLA
+621 
-629 TAVNAVEPDIGIAR
+629 TA
-643 ASETAPHAHSSPVIA
+643 
-658 PEPNSAE
+658 
-665 ETASL
+665 
-670 ASADRDDA
+670 
-678 DVAKENEGENPETA
+678 
-692 EAPKL
+692 

>member
-74 VYDAEE
+74 VYES
-80 DEEEEEAAPISAA
+80 EEEEE
-93 NLNVDNAGNQVEE
+93 
-106 EGGEAADLEATG
+106 
-118 TAEESEDAEGEK
+118 EGED
-130 EGEEGSEEGL
+130 EGPPPQAL
-140 EAESLE
+140 EAESAPE
-146 GEEEGPAQRMA
+146 AEEEGSGTPIEFEAADILAERNLGEIEEIDNKTVPPEEGA
-157 AAPDRSRQ
+157 AAPEAEGEGAEEEEGRRFTPAASRGQHTRQDRYRGRG
-165 HRSKRRSKPRS
+165 RSRSKPM
-176 SRPRLNIQDVVKEG
+176 RPRLNIQDVVKEG

-233 KIASSEERRRLR
+233 KIASGEERRRLR
-245 GIVDELRPEG
+245 EIVDELRPPG

-261 TVAAEQSNEQL
+261 TVAAEQTNEQL
-272 TNEITYLLNLWASI
+272 TNEINYLLNLWATV
-286 KKKTETQKA
+286 KRKVETQKA
-295 PYCLNE
+295 PFCLYE

-326 RVFSYVVEFAEQFAP
+326 RVHSYVVEFAEQFAP

-346 VVKYTGKDPI
+346 VVRYTGKDPI

-361 IESEITRA
+361 IESEIVRA

-397 GKFIGKKNLEETILK
+397 GKFTGKKNLEETIFK

-443 SSHREKVYRALE
+443 ASHREKVYRTLE
-455 DALKKDKSKTNILR
+455 DALKKDRAKTNILR

-496 YCYGKGFTKNLR
+496 YCNGKGFTKNLR

-552 LEERFGMKVS
+552 LEERFSMKVS
-562 IQGDQTLHIE
+562 IKGDQTLHIE
-572 DFKVEGEKLSLSNRR
+572 DFKVEGEKLSLAAPRR
-587 SSEAPKPAAKGGAG
+587 
-601 AGAGTNAGA
+601 
-610 GTSAGAASPAS
+610 
-621 AEPSTTLA
+621 TTE
-629 TAVNAVEPDIGIAR
+629 V
-643 ASETAPHAHSSPVIA
+643 A
-658 PEPNSAE
+658 PEPAAPPAPPS
-665 ETASL
+665 
-670 ASADRDDA
+670 
-678 DVAKENEGENPETA
+678 
-692 EAPKL
+692 EA

>member
-74 VYDAEE
+74 VYEADEDDEDDRDDRRNRSSRRVPEE
-80 DEEEEEAAPISAA
+80 QPVQEEAA
-93 NLNVDNAGNQVEE
+93 EE
-106 EGGEAADLEATG
+106 AQESQ
-118 TAEESEDAEGEK
+118 AEETQEVGLDFEPAEILAEKTLSPIEDIDNKTVPPEDTGAEGEDQ
-130 EGEEGSEEGL
+130 GEESAL
-140 EAESLE
+140 EASEGAS
-146 GEEEGPAQRMA
+146 GEEESGRRHSRGRERERGRGVRGRGR
-157 AAPDRSRQ
+157 DRGRGRSRE
-165 HRSKRRSKPRS
+165 R
-176 SRPRLNIQDVVKEG
+176 RPRLNIQDVVKEG

-233 KIASSEERRRLR
+233 KIESSEERRRLR
-245 GIVDELRPEG
+245 SIVDELRPPG

-261 TVAAEQSNEQL
+261 TVAAEQTNEQL
-272 TNEITYLLNLWASI
+272 TNEINYLLNLWASI
-286 KKKTETQKA
+286 KKKTETHKA
-295 PYCLNE
+295 PYCLYE

-326 RVFSYVVEFAEQFAP
+326 RVHSYVVEFAEQFAP

-369 LNRKVWLK
+369 LNRKVWLR

-383 VDQTEALTVIDVNT
+383 IDQTEALTVIDVNT
-397 GKFIGKKNLEETILK
+397 GKFTGKKNLEETILK

-443 SSHREKVYRALE
+443 GQHREKVYRALE
-455 DALKKDKSKTNILR
+455 EALKKDKSKTNILR

-496 YCYGKGFTKNLR
+496 YCNGKGFSKNLR

-513 IFRELERAALEGGTV
+513 VFRELERAALEGGTV
-528 GARVVAHPE
+528 GARVMAHPE

-562 IQGDQTLHIE
+562 IKGDSTLHIE
-572 DFKVEGEKLSLSNRR
+572 DFRVEGEKLSLAAPRR
-587 SSEAPKPAAKGGAG
+587 SQKEPQEEPTPEA
-601 AGAGTNAGA
+601 
-610 GTSAGAASPAS
+610 
-621 AEPSTTLA
+621 
-629 TAVNAVEPDIGIAR
+629 
-643 ASETAPHAHSSPVIA
+643 
-658 PEPNSAE
+658 
-665 ETASL
+665 
-670 ASADRDDA
+670 
-678 DVAKENEGENPETA
+678 
-692 EAPKL
+692 

>member
-10 TLPEIR
+10 TLPEVR

-36 SIVGNVYKGRIV
+36 SIVGNVYKGRIA

-74 VYDAEE
+74 VYESE
-80 DEEEEEAAPISAA
+80 DEEEEEAEETSSLPTPAA
-93 NLNVDNAGNQVEE
+93 AEEGEATEE
-106 EGGEAADLEATG
+106 EGGPSIEFDAAEILAEKNLGQLEEIDNKTVPP
-118 TAEESEDAEGEK
+118 
-130 EGEEGSEEGL
+130 EEGATTSGSEEEGL
-140 EAESLE
+140 EETE
-146 GEEEGPAQRMA
+146 QPQRMA
-157 AAPDRSRQ
+157 HQGHRRDHRGRSSSRRRQGGRSR
-165 HRSKRRSKPRS
+165 PM
-176 SRPRLNIQDVVKEG
+176 RPRLNIQDVVKEG
-190 QDVVVQVAKE
+190 QDIVVQVAKE

-233 KIASSEERRRLR
+233 KIASSDERRRLR
-245 GIVDELRPEG
+245 SIVDELRPPG

-261 TVAAEQSNEQL
+261 TVAAEQTNEQL
-272 TNEITYLLNLWASI
+272 TNEINYLLNLWASI
-286 KKKTETQKA
+286 KKKSETHKS
-295 PYCLNE
+295 PYCLYE

-326 RVFSYVVEFAEQFAP
+326 RVHSYVMEFAEQFAP

-346 VVKYTGKDPI
+346 VVRYTGKDPI

-361 IESEITRA
+361 IESEIVRA

-383 VDQTEALTVIDVNT
+383 IDQTEALTVIDVNT
-397 GKFIGKKNLEETILK
+397 GKFIGRKNLEETILK

-427 RNVGGIIIIDL
+427 RNAGGIIIIDL

-455 DALKKDKSKTNILR
+455 DSLKKDKAKTNILR

-572 DFKVEGEKLSLSNRR
+572 NFKVEGEKLSLVGARR
-587 SSEAPKPAAKGGAG
+587 SQE
-601 AGAGTNAGA
+601 T
-610 GTSAGAASPAS
+610 
-621 AEPSTTLA
+621 
-629 TAVNAVEPDIGIAR
+629 
-643 ASETAPHAHSSPVIA
+643 TAPL
-658 PEPNSAE
+658 N
-665 ETASL
+665 
-670 ASADRDDA
+670 
-678 DVAKENEGENPETA
+678 
-692 EAPKL
+692 

>member
-74 VYDAEE
+74 VYEA
-80 DEEEEEAAPISAA
+80 EEEEDDDRDGRDDKGGRPGPREREERPTQDTSSEEGDEAGGEDSSADGLDFEPAEILAEKNLSPIEDI
-93 NLNVDNAGNQVEE
+93 DNKTVPSE
-106 EGGEAADLEATG
+106 EGGAEAEGGAPEAG
-118 TAEESEDAEGEK
+118 DAEGSA
-130 EGEEGSEEGL
+130 GEEGGRRHGRGRERERG
-140 EAESLE
+140 
-146 GEEEGPAQRMA
+146 
-157 AAPDRSRQ
+157 RSRGRGRDRGRG
-165 HRSKRRSKPRS
+165 RSRER
-176 SRPRLNIQDVVKEG
+176 RPRLNIQDVVKEG

-233 KIASSEERRRLR
+233 KIESSEERRRLR
-245 GIVDELRPEG
+245 GIVDDLRPPG

-261 TVAAEQSNEQL
+261 TVAAEQTNEQL
-272 TNEITYLLNLWASI
+272 TNEINYLLNLWATI
-286 KKKTETQKA
+286 KKKTDTHKA
-295 PYCLNE
+295 PYCLYE

-326 RVFSYVVEFAEQFAP
+326 RVHSYVVEFAEQFAP

-346 VVKYTGKDPI
+346 VVRYTGKDPI

-383 VDQTEALTVIDVNT
+383 IDQTEALTVIDVNT
-397 GKFIGKKNLEETILK
+397 GKFTGKKNLEETILK

-443 SSHREKVYRALE
+443 GQHREKVYRALE
-455 DALKKDKSKTNILR
+455 EALKKDKSKTNILR

-496 YCYGKGFTKNLR
+496 YCNGKGFSKNLR

-528 GARVVAHPE
+528 GARVMAHPE

-552 LEERFGMKVS
+552 LEERFSMKVS
-562 IQGDQTLHIE
+562 IKGDSTLHIE
-572 DFKVEGEKLSLSNRR
+572 DFRVEGERLSLSAPRR
-587 SSEAPKPAAKGGAG
+587 
-601 AGAGTNAGA
+601 TQQ
-610 GTSAGAASPAS
+610 
-621 AEPSTTLA
+621 PS
-629 TAVNAVEPDIGIAR
+629 
-643 ASETAPHAHSSPVIA
+643 
-658 PEPNSAE
+658 PEP
-665 ETASL
+665 
-670 ASADRDDA
+670 
-678 DVAKENEGENPETA
+678 G
-692 EAPKL
+692 APQA

>member
-80 DEEEEEAAPISAA
+80 DEDEEERGGGRQAAEEAPQE
-93 NLNVDNAGNQVEE
+93 NQEEAGNGNETLDFEPAEIIAEKNLAPLEDIDNKTVPPEDE
-106 EGGEAADLEATG
+106 AGAEGAELEAG
-118 TAEESEDAEGEK
+118 EDEGAEAGAP
-130 EGEEGSEEGL
+130 
-140 EAESLE
+140 EA
-146 GEEEGPAQRMA
+146 GEEEGPRRHGRGPQR
-157 AAPDRSRQ
+157 DRGRGRSRNG
-165 HRSKRRSKPRS
+165 RRGGGPRS
-176 SRPRLNIQDVVKEG
+176 RERRPRLNIQDVVKEG

-233 KIASSEERRRLR
+233 KIDSSEERRRLR
-245 GIVDELRPEG
+245 QIVDELRPPG

-261 TVAAEQSNEQL
+261 TVAAEQTNEQL
-272 TNEITYLLNLWASI
+272 TNEINYLLNLWASI
-286 KKKTETQKA
+286 KKKADSQKA
-295 PYCLNE
+295 PVCLNE

-361 IESEITRA
+361 IESEIARA

-383 VDQTEALTVIDVNT
+383 IDQTEALTVIDVNT

-412 TNMEAVK
+412 TNLEAVR

-427 RNVGGIIIIDL
+427 RNAGGIIIIDL

-443 SSHREKVYRALE
+443 GQHREKVYRALE
-455 DALKKDKSKTNILR
+455 ESLRKDKAKTNILR

-496 YCYGKGFTKNLR
+496 YCSGKGFAKNLR

-528 GARVVAHPE
+528 GARVMAHPE

-552 LEERFGMKVS
+552 LEERFSMKVS
-562 IQGDQTLHIE
+562 IKGDATLHIE
-572 DFKVEGEKLSLSNRR
+572 DFRVEGEKLSYSSPRR
-587 SSEAPKPAAKGGAG
+587 SQPQAAPPAETPK
-601 AGAGTNAGA
+601 
-610 GTSAGAASPAS
+610 
-621 AEPSTTLA
+621 AES
-629 TAVNAVEPDIGIAR
+629 
-643 ASETAPHAHSSPVIA
+643 
-658 PEPNSAE
+658 
-665 ETASL
+665 
-670 ASADRDDA
+670 
-678 DVAKENEGENPETA
+678 
-692 EAPKL
+692 